1 MKKTIR
7 LSGIAYESLVNGP
20 GIRRVFFSQGCRHN
34 CKGCFNPDTHDFNG
48 GEEKDIE
55 ELIKDTLSNPMI
67 KGVTFSGGDP
77 FERAEEFSYM
87 AKRFKENN
95 LNIWSYTGYTFEEIL
110 KNMEKR
116 KGFKD
121 LLNNIDVLVDGR
133 FIEEEMTEGLKYRG
147 SKNQRIIDVQKS
159 LKENKV
165 VTIED
170 KYDKI

>member
-1 MKKTIR
+1 
-7 LSGIAYESLVNGP
+7 
-20 GIRRVFFSQGCRHN
+20 
-34 CKGCFNPDTHDFNG
+34 
-48 GEEKDIE
+48 
-55 ELIKDTLSNPMI
+55 MI

-165 VTIED
+165 VTIENE
-170 KYDKI
+170 YDKN